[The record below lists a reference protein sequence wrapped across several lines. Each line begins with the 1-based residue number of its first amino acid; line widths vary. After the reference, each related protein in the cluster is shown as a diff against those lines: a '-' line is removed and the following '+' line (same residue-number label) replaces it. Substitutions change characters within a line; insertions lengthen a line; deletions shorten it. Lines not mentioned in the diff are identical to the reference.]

1 MSRTLPIYLL
11 AVQLAT
17 CSQSPGSSPQEGHGA
32 QEDAAHPEH
41 PQDPASHVQ
50 RPKNHLANE
59 TSPYLLQHVHNP
71 VDWHPWGPEA
81 IERAKTEDRP
91 IFLSVGYAA
100 CHWCHVMERESFE
113 NAEIAALMND
123 WFVCIKVDR
132 EERPDI
138 DAIYM
143 AAVQR
148 MTGSGGWPMS
158 VFMTPD
164 LEPFI
169 GGTYF
174 PPKSKYGRPG
184 FDDVLK
190 YAHDLWQNDRDRV
203 LQAGNQMMSYLRQQ
217 AEADNSGQVPGRDVL
232 ATGVTAS
239 AQGFD
244 GLHGGFG
251 RGPEFQPKFPHCT
264 QIAFLLR
271 YGAREK
277 DAQALSMA
285 VKTLTEM
292 AEGGIYDQIA
302 GGFARYSVDREWTV
316 PHFEKMLYDNSQLAL
331 VYLEASLAGD
341 WPDFARVSREILDYV
356 LREMTSSEG
365 GFYSTTDADS
375 EGEEG
380 KFFVWSVEELR
391 EVCGDDAPVALLWY
405 GATDQGNFE
414 GHNILTARTSD
425 VSVAER
431 LGLEVEE
438 VHAAIERCRARLYE
452 RREGRIHPL
461 LDDKVLSS
469 WNGLMLT
476 AFARAA
482 VHLDEPRYLAA
493 AQKSAA
499 FLLGIMRLE
508 DGSLYRTRR
517 GDHSHLD
524 AYLEDYAFVTQAL
537 LDLYEADLDLRWLRA
552 AIELQDYTDEHFT
565 DPKGGYFKTADN
577 TEALPVRFND
587 AQESSL
593 PSEIAVAL
601 LNGARIG
608 MLQGDL
614 GRVARARAGLAA
626 HSQPLRRYPPA
637 FGQLLLL
644 TDFLTSSPPEVF
656 VVGERDDPRVQA
668 ELGRLQRQWPPARVF
683 ALVEPGA
690 TEELEALL
698 PAVAGKT
705 LREGQPAVYQCY
717 EGVCEAP
724 RILE

>member
-1 MSRTLPIYLL
+1 MSNTLPICLL

-17 CSQSPGSSPQEGHGA
+17 CSQPLVTSTP
-32 QEDAAHPEH
+32 ED
-41 PQDPASHVQ
+41 PQDPAAHAQ
-50 RPKNHLANE
+50 HPKNHLANE

-71 VDWHPWGPEA
+71 VDWYPWGPEA
-81 IERAKTEDRP
+81 LERAKQEDKP
-91 IFLSVGYAA
+91 IFLSVGYSA

-113 NAEIAALMND
+113 NEEIAALMNQ

-174 PPKSKYGRPG
+174 PPESKYNRPG

-190 YAHDLWQNDRDRV
+190 YAHDLWENDRQRV
-203 LQAGNQMMSYLRQQ
+203 LQAGSQMMSQLRQQ
-217 AEADNSGQVPGRDVL
+217 AAADSSGQVPGRELL
-232 ATGVTAS
+232 AAGVTLS
-239 AQGFD
+239 ARGFD
-244 GLHGGFG
+244 EQHGGFG
-251 RGPEFQPKFPHCT
+251 QAPAFQPKFPHCS
-264 QIAFLLR
+264 QLAYLLR
-271 YGAREK
+271 YGAVEK
-277 DAQALSMA
+277 DHSALNMA
-285 VKTLTEM
+285 DRTLTEM
-292 AEGGIYDQIA
+292 ARGGIYDQIA
-302 GGFARYSVDREWTV
+302 GGFARYSVDRAWTV

-331 VYLEASLAGD
+331 VYLEASLALQQ
-341 WPDFARVSREILDYV
+341 PDYARVSREILDYV
-356 LREMTSSEG
+356 LREMTSPEG

-380 KFFVWSVEELR
+380 KFFVWSEEELR
-391 EVCGDDAPVALLWY
+391 EVCGDDADVAALWY
-405 GATDQGNFE
+405 GVTEGGNFE
-414 GHNILTARTSD
+414 GHNILTARTT
-425 VSVAER
+425 VASVAER
-431 LGLEVEE
+431 LELDEGEVR
-438 VHAAIERCRARLYE
+438 AAIARARARLYE
-452 RREGRIHPL
+452 HREGRIHPL

-482 VHLDEPRYLAA
+482 VHFEEPRYLVA
-493 AQKSAA
+493 AQRSAG
-499 FLLGIMRLE
+499 FLLDIMRRE
-508 DGSLYRTRR
+508 DGSLFRTRR
-517 GDHSHLD
+517 GEHSHLD
-524 AYLEDYAFVTQAL
+524 AYLEDYAFVAQAL
-537 LDLYEADLDLRWLRA
+537 LDLYEADLDQRWLRA

-593 PSEIAVAL
+593 PSDIGVAL

-614 GRVARARAGLAA
+614 ERIARARAGLAA
-626 HSQPLRRYPPA
+626 HGQPLRRYPPA
-637 FGQLLLL
+637 YGQLLIL

-656 VVGERDDPRVQA
+656 VVGERGDPRVQA
-668 ELGRLQRQWPPARVF
+668 ELKRLQQEWPPARVF
-683 ALVEPGA
+683 ALVEPA
-690 TEELEALL
+690 SRAEIEKLL
-698 PAVAGKT
+698 PAAGGKT
-705 LREGQPAVYQCY
+705 LREGKPAVYQCY

-724 RILE
+724 RVLE